1 MNLKIKLL
9 KKEMKLE
16 LIREKKSIA
25 ISCMNYKKAA
35 RLRDIEKQLEQSVS
49 ETVKSLKN
57 YFNHTVMTDKNY
69 HELEEISKIIYYYGQ
84 DKNPLLISKIEE
96 KKVLLYLD
104 DLRSA
109 PEKFVLVKNY
119 EEFTVFIL
127 QNGLPDFISF
137 DHDLGL
143 EESGF
148 DCAKWLVNYCLDYQK
163 KLPEFV
169 VHSKN
174 PVGEENIESLLNH
187 FKKTQNDY

>member
-1 MNLKIKLL
+1 MNYKLQL
-9 KKEMKLE
+9 LQKEWELE
-16 LIREKKSIA
+16 HIREKKTLA
-25 ISCMNYKKAA
+25 LQNMKYEKAA
-35 RLRDIEKQLEQSVS
+35 RLRDVEKQVEQSVL
-49 ETVKSLKN
+49 EAVKSLEN
-57 YFNHTVMTDKNY
+57 YFNHTVMTDENY

-84 DKNPLLISKIEE
+84 DKNPLLISKFEE

-119 EEFTVFIL
+119 EEFTAFIL

-169 VHSKN
+169 VHSQN
-174 PVGEENIESLLNH
+174 PVGKENIESLLNH